1 MWVTIAYKQ
10 VLENNTVVRL
20 YDDSTEKHFVE
31 YNDAAEYGAYLMSNN
46 ISLGV
51 NTNIDV
57 YEKTIYTAGELDI
70 NQLKINDALNKL
82 TQEEKDLLGL

>member
-1 MWVTIAYKQ
+1 MYTVIAFKE
-10 VLENNTVVRL
+10 VFENSNIVRI
-20 YDDSTEKHFVE
+20 YDDSTEKSFQI
-31 YNDAAEYGAYLMSNN
+31 YDDAVAYSGYLTQNN
-46 ISLGV
+46 LNVTFNTGV
-51 NTNIDV
+51 DI

>member
-1 MWVTIAYKQ
+1 
-10 VLENNTVVRL
+10 
-20 YDDSTEKHFVE
+20 
-31 YNDAAEYGAYLMSNN
+31 MSNN